1 MKPDP
6 VASTVRD
13 RAVAAARGGVPF
25 DLLLT
30 GGTVVDVG
38 TGELRPADVGIVGS
52 LIASV
57 HPPGARADAGES
69 HDVGGRY
76 VAPGFIDTHLHFES
90 SMLTPAAYAEAVL
103 PHGTTTVFCD
113 PHELANVAGTAGVRY
128 AVDASRG
135 LPVRFVV
142 QAPSCVPPMEGL
154 ERSGADFG
162 GAEVREMLDW
172 PEVGGVAEVMDMNG
186 VLDRAPRMVDVV
198 EAGLT
203 SGKLVCGHA
212 FGLTGPALQAYMCAG
227 ITSDHEVMAEL
238 DVIEKLRAGMTV
250 ELRYTLDHLLA
261 PLVAELNRLPMIPPH
276 LCSASDDVLA
286 TDLLEDG
293 HLDVLLR
300 LLIDAGLDP
309 VAAIRIATLNGAYR
323 MQRTD
328 LGLVGAGRRA
338 DLVVL
343 SDLRGVRVEAVY
355 TDGVLRARDGRM
367 LEPVVE
373 GASSTPFDTVRLEP
387 MTRDDFLPRVPG
399 VADGPVTL
407 RVVAGQLFTEW
418 AEVETT
424 ARNGV
429 AEVPPGHMLQVAF
442 HRYGRFPAE
451 PGWGLIGGWGD
462 WTGAIATTVAH
473 DTHNLV
479 VFGKDPDDMV
489 AAANG
494 VIAAGGGVAVARDGN
509 VVAMVELPV
518 AGLLSPLPAAE
529 VAAKQ
534 RAVEAAAREVGLSS
548 DFLRHPLQVIT
559 FSSLACLPGPHVTD
573 VGLVDGTTGERLAP
587 VAAVT

>member
-1 MKPDP
+1 
-6 VASTVRD
+6 
-13 RAVAAARGGVPF
+13 
-25 DLLLT
+25 
-30 GGTVVDVG
+30 
-38 TGELRPADVGIVGS
+38 
-52 LIASV
+52 
-57 HPPGARADAGES
+57 
-69 HDVGGRY
+69 
-76 VAPGFIDTHLHFES
+76 
-90 SMLTPAAYAEAVL
+90 
-103 PHGTTTVFCD
+103 
-113 PHELANVAGTAGVRY
+113 
-128 AVDASRG
+128 
-135 LPVRFVV
+135 
-142 QAPSCVPPMEGL
+142 MEGL

-186 VLDRAPRMVDVV
+186 VLDRSARMVDVV
-198 EAGLT
+198 DAGLA

-212 FGLTGPALQAYMCAG
+212 FGLTGPALQAYLCAG

-250 ELRYTLDHLLA
+250 ELRYTLSHFLA
-261 PLVAELNRLPMIPPH
+261 PLVTELNALPAVPPH
-276 LCSASDDVLA
+276 LCTASDDVLA

-323 MQRTD
+323 LQRTD

-343 SDLRGVRVEAVY
+343 SDLAGVRVEAVY
-355 TDGVLRARDGRM
+355 TEGVLRARGGEI
-367 LEPVVE
+367 LEPVAE
-373 GASSTPFDTVRLEP
+373 GPAATPLGTVQLSP
-387 MTRDDFLPRVPG
+387 MTRDDFLPRVPD
-399 VADGPVTL
+399 VPDGPVTL
-407 RVVAGQLFTEW
+407 RVVNGQLFTEW

-424 ARNGV
+424 ATGGV
-429 AEVPPGHMLQVAF
+429 AELPPGHMLQVAV
-442 HRYGRFPAE
+442 HRYGRFPAD
-451 PGWGLIGGWGD
+451 PGWGLIAGWGD
-462 WTGAIATTVAH
+462 WSGAIATTVAH

-479 VFGKDPDDMV
+479 VFGRDPDDMA
-489 AAANG
+489 AAANA
-494 VIAAGGGVAVARDGN
+494 VIAAGGGVAVARGGGVD
-509 VVAMVELPV
+509 AIVELPV

-534 RAVEAAAREVGLSS
+534 RAVEAAARAVGLAS

-573 VGLVDGTTGERLAP
+573 VGLVDGTTGERVAP
-587 VAAVT
+587 VAAVP